1 MTPLPFS
8 IFDHLTLGA
17 GAGLAPLS
25 IFHLIGSDLGP
36 FLNDLLSSDVAAL
49 APGHGTLTCLLSAQ
63 GRLISP
69 VFVHNRGH
77 EMLLLTPTGGAAG
90 FRENMAKYAGLS
102 EHRFEQ
108 MTGWVA
114 VFLTGA
120 QADVRVN
127 ALPKAFHVD
136 SRLLGVEGY
145 LCVVPTEEALAL
157 LPAIL
162 GKGFPDGVLS
172 PETFEVFRVEGGVAK
187 LDVDAPRDVSPMEI
201 HLDDLVSKKKSCYV
215 GQESVR
221 RLEVLGP
228 APRCLRA
235 IKLAGPVKAGTAVQC
250 KGEEVGR
257 LTTVVES
264 PALRAPLGLALLRR
278 EMSAVGQ
285 SLDFPSRVG
294 TVAGLVVPFPNLPP
308 E

>member
-1 MTPLPFS
+1 MFETLNGVLAKLPEDTILFPGHNYSSRGTQSTLREKKKRIVFS
-8 IFDHLTLGA
+8 VFIVWTNFSRNSGFDRDA
-17 GAGLAPLS
+17 APLFYFRPS
-25 IFHLIGSDLGP
+25 HVGGGRGVGPVKYFSSYRLGP
-36 FLNDLLSSDVAAL
+36 GAVPQRSPEQRRRRLVARAQNLSL
-49 APGHGTLTCLLSAQ
+49 LLSAQ

-145 LCVVPTEEALAL
+145 LCVVPTEEALAS

-187 LDVDAPRDVSPMEI
+187 LSVDAPRDVSPMEI

-221 RLEVLGP
+221 RLQVLGP
-228 APRCLRA
+228 TVACAPLNW
-235 IKLAGPVKAGTAVQC
+235 
-250 KGEEVGR
+250 
-257 LTTVVES
+257 
-264 PALRAPLGLALLRR
+264 RAP
-278 EMSAVGQ
+278 
-285 SLDFPSRVG
+285 
-294 TVAGLVVPFPNLPP
+294 
-308 E
+308 